1 MRRKI
6 LLRKCVKSV
15 DIFAGMSIIKVGKEG
30 DPLMKIWFDMD
41 GTIADLYAITD
52 WLPSIIAR
60 DTRPYEIAKGIGNLA
75 LIARLL
81 NAVQKNGHEIGIIS
95 WGAKNAENWYNEA
108 VATAKHEWLAKH
120 LKSVKWNEIKVV
132 AYGTDKKVA
141 TGGGILFDDE
151 KPNRDN
157 WGKGAYEPAEIIAV
171 LKGLTK

>member
-1 MRRKI
+1 
-6 LLRKCVKSV
+6 
-15 DIFAGMSIIKVGKEG
+15 
-30 DPLMKIWFDMD
+30 MKIWFDMD
-41 GTIADLYAITD
+41 GTIADLYAVTD

-95 WGAKNAENWYNEA
+95 WGAKNAENWYNTA
-108 VATAKHEWLAKH
+108 VETAKREWLARH
-120 LKSVKWNEIKVV
+120 FKSVKWNEIKVV
-132 AYGTDKKVA
+132 EYGTNKK
-141 TGGGILFDDE
+141 TGKSYSINE

-157 WGKGAYEPAEIIAV
+157 WGKGAYEPCEIIAV